1 MSEPLLAVKD
11 LSVSFRQAGSET
23 LAVDRVSFEIN
34 KGETVALVGESGSGK
49 SVTVLSIM
57 KLLPYPAA
65 RHPSGTIHFKG
76 QELLAMPEDKIRQ
89 VRGNDIT
96 IVFQEPMTSLNP
108 LHTIEKQIGE
118 ILLLHRGMAG
128 EAARR
133 RTLEL
138 LTQVGLPDPEQRL
151 GSYPHQLSGGQRK
164 RVGLAQVLIRD
175 PEILLMDEPFGPLDA
190 QTRQIMGNLL
200 LALWAAERKAV
211 LFVTHDLEEAIALAD
226 RVVVMSAGPRA
237 RIIGDHPIDL
247 GRPRDVSEVR
257 LLPRYHELY
266 KAIWGQLREEVLRAY
281 GGGVA

>member
-1 MSEPLLAVKD
+1 MNAVSSALPAGSAAVTFRGVTIDFPVAGGKAYPAVAATDLAVGAREFVAIVGPTGCGKSTLLNVAAGLLAPTSGEV
-11 LSVSFRQAGSET
+11 LIHGAPLTGLNGTAGY
-23 LAVDRVSFEIN
+23 LFQQDAVMPWKTADENVAIGLEIA
-34 KGETVALVGESGSGK
+34 GTPRA
-49 SVTVLSIM
+49 
-57 KLLPYPAA
+57 AA
-65 RHPSGTIHFKG
+65 R
-76 QELLAMPEDKIRQ
+76 ER
-89 VRGNDIT
+89 
-96 IVFQEPMTSLNP
+96 
-108 LHTIEKQIGE
+108 
-118 ILLLHRGMAG
+118 AG
-128 EAARR
+128 AWLKR
-133 RTLEL
+133 
-138 LTQVGLPDPEQRL
+138 VGLAGFGDR
-151 GSYPHQLSGGQRK
+151 YPHQLSGGQRK